1 MALYLGGGSAATPK
15 KKKTTA
21 ADIAHNKRILAM
33 PNAPKKVPQSPIPAR
48 TAASYGHTNRA
59 SSPLQ
64 TININGNFL
73 NQAPH
78 PAVKAYQNLMNQ
90 VKKSNYFSSLVGLG
104 TGTTLPGQGT
114 APTNDVINKYVS
126 SLSGANTAFNGIGL
140 TGIFGPGLSNIPSNQ
155 DYAQM
160 VLNSINN
167 RSNDNATMTNV
178 INALNNNTY
187 GTTSAGNFIGSNM
200 RNSTTNDLGSQVKQ
214 RLLAGQ
220 PGWYDPSSNVTMEG
234 QWLGNNWQQLAE
246 NTLSFLSTPQ
256 RSIQQTLYNM
266 VSGLAAPFYNMDKAL
281 GLSRDGSASNSM
293 FNLSDPGKQL
303 QMLLQATGQGQY
315 QMPQNPA
322 LVDRGS
328 GINYPDVSD
337 NWQNIKNTQSSQT
350 PNILTGT
357 IPDAVLKKW
366 EAQRSTQ
373 QKGLSKLETET
384 AKEEGGGTPKGGG
397 TGTPW
402 WEQLGFSSEAEANQ
416 WLAMQNTPGFEEGTE
431 EDWGMYGE
439 GGYDQS
445 QSALDLAKEYADWQ
459 RTMQVND
466 VNMQID
472 SMLRALKEEQ
482 GRVDPYYNQL
492 LSQLGVT
499 RDASMSGQQA
509 ALDAINKNY
518 ERQRLSL
525 TDTTQAAKEAAQEN
539 ALATGTLDSGKTTRA
554 NRRID
559 QTMGQ
564 ALAEVM
570 GNQSASVNDINQA
583 LAGVQNQYAD
593 TITSTNQ
600 EKANYLK
607 TLAQKMTDY
616 ENQRGQQIFNIGEEL
631 NAYTPVLARQIQT
644 DMNNYNLQAAA
655 QAFNQK
661 LAQQNYNLSAADQAF
676 NQQMAMMNY
685 NLAASGVG
693 SGGGGSYMSP
703 SQALAYQ
710 KYYDEQNAA
719 MQPNYQGV
727 IDLIGQ
733 MNANPSSVGLIQAFS
748 PYFSGA
754 LNTDVNSIL
763 GTYNNYMNQN
773 TVQQQ
778 PNMWQQFLGLFRR

>member
-1 MALYLGGGSAATPK
+1 MALYLGGGSAATT

-21 ADIAHNKRILAM
+21 ADIAYNKAITSMA
-33 PNAPKKVPQSPIPAR
+33 NAPKIAPKVQAPIPAR
-48 TAASYGHTNRA
+48 TAASYGDTRRA

-64 TININGNFL
+64 TININGNL
-73 NQAPH
+73 MRQAPNS
-78 PAVKAYQNLMNQ
+78 AVNAYQNLMNQ
-90 VKKSNYFSSLVGLG
+90 VNRSNYFRSLMGQG
-104 TGTTLPGQGT
+104 TGTT
-114 APTNDVINKYVS
+114 NDVIKKYVS
-126 SLSGANTAFNGIGL
+126 SLSGVNTAFNGIEL
-140 TGIFGPGLSNIPSNQ
+140 TGILGPGFSNIPSNQ

-160 VLNSINN
+160 LLNSINN
-167 RSNDNATMTNV
+167 KSNDNATMTNV
-178 INALNNNTY
+178 INALNNKTY
-187 GTTSAGNFIGSNM
+187 GTASAGNFIGSNI
-200 RNSTTNDLGSQVKQ
+200 RNSMTNTDLGSQVAQ
-214 RLLAGQ
+214 RMLAGQ
-220 PGWYDPSSNVTMEG
+220 PGWFNPSSNATIES
-234 QWLGNNWQQLAE
+234 QWLARNWDKVVGNL
-246 NTLSFLSTPQ
+246 LSFSSIPFRGIGQ
-256 RSIQQTLYNM
+256 RQYNIL
-266 VSGLAAPFYNMDKAL
+266 SGLVAPFYNMDNAL
-281 GLSRDGSASNSM
+281 GLSKNPNDKNS
-293 FNLSDPGKQL
+293 FYQLTDPNKAL
-303 QMLLQATGQGQY
+303 QYILQATGKSPI
-315 QMPQNPA
+315 QMPSNPA

-328 GINYPDVSD
+328 GINYPVVSD
-337 NWQNIKNTQSSQT
+337 NWQNIKNTQNSQN
-350 PNILTGT
+350 PNIFTGT
-357 IPDAVLKKW
+357 IPDDAFQKW
-366 EAQRSTQ
+366 AAQRSTQ
-373 QKGLSKLETET
+373 QKGLSNLETGVD
-384 AKEEGGGTPKGGG
+384 KEGGGAAKEGGGAAKEGGG

-402 WEQLGFSSEAEANQ
+402 WEQLGFSSEEEANQ
-416 WLAMQNTPGFEEGTE
+416 WIAMQNATGFEEGMG
-431 EDWGMYGE
+431 EDWGTYGE

-445 QSALDLAKEYADWQ
+445 KSALDLAKEYADWQ

-539 ALATGTLDSGKTTRA
+539 ALATGTLDSGKTIRA

-570 GNQSASVNDINQA
+570 GNQSASVKDINQA

-655 QAFNQK
+655 QAFNQR

-676 NQQMAMMNY
+676 NQKMAMMNY
-685 NLAASGVG
+685 NLAASGAG

-733 MNANPSSVGLIQAFS
+733 MNANPSSVGLVEAFS